1 MQVSETFIPAIR
13 DYYVNEIADSLG
25 RLRPDERAEMEL
37 VLKKIDEEEARVLR
51 LYAAGMVT
59 EDNWKHLWQEW
70 EDKRHKLKSNLER
83 LDQTCETY
91 IEDLDHALILIAK
104 LDILYE
110 ILPRSDKRELLRNVI
125 ERVVVNHEGKID
137 RLELLP
143 PFTYLRD
150 VSQKVIGRDQS

>member
-1 MQVSETFIPAIR
+1 M
-13 DYYVNEIADSLG
+13 
-25 RLRPDERAEMEL
+25 
-37 VLKKIDEEEARVLR
+37 LR

-59 EDNWKHLWQEW
+59 EENWHYLWQEW

-104 LDILYE
+104 LGILYE
-110 ILPRSDKRELLRNVI
+110 TLPRGDKRELLRNVI

-150 VSQKVIGRDQS
+150 VSQKVIGGEIFSMPTARIKTGDLLATCFASF